1 MVVVFF
7 NHNMV
12 QMAVCSDCAGV
23 IFFFQK
29 KKGKIQQ
36 MKYGSRINLRH
47 FSPTVYVMLLSAM
60 MEEVFRKSAKQFSKW
75 ELNALMDWLC
85 GVSIYSQVPRC
96 PSQNQCQQ
104 MNPNIN
110 AFNWCYKV
118 HHKNGEPNH
127 KLRSGLANCEN
138 LRSVCF
144 SENCEA
150 KF

>member
-1 MVVVFF
+1 
-7 NHNMV
+7 
-12 QMAVCSDCAGV
+12 
-23 IFFFQK
+23 
-29 KKGKIQQ
+29 
-36 MKYGSRINLRH
+36 MKYASRINLRH

-104 MNPNIN
+104 INPNID
-110 AFNWCYKV
+110 AFNWCYEV
-118 HHKNGEPNH
+118 HHKNGEPKTKWGSPNWRFANH
-127 KLRSGLANCEN
+127 KLRSGLGNCEN

-150 KF
+150 KLQVFAGLQVFDKRCSHPQKITF

>member
-75 ELNALMDWLC
+75 PNGLVMW
-85 GVSIYSQVPRC
+85 GVNLFAGATLPLPKSMPTD
-96 PSQNQCQQ
+96 
-104 MNPNIN
+104 
-110 AFNWCYKV
+110 
-118 HHKNGEPNH
+118 EP
-127 KLRSGLANCEN
+127 
-138 LRSVCF
+138 
-144 SENCEA
+144 
-150 KF
+150 